1 MNTSLIR
8 FSLLTVAFSAA
19 LQLVAAE
26 TSQVKPALTVE
37 SDSLRL
43 VVGANAHTLEFTDKS
58 SGTNYAPKNPT
69 VAFARVKKAGKFFE
83 ATAAALTEG
92 RLVLEFAGAG
102 ASAALKIV
110 GAKHSVTVEVLSVTG
125 DGVEEFVF
133 ADVPLTLKG
142 AEAEPFAACALALNL
157 QTNVRELPRASSRL
171 EASCYPRFGFAGA
184 KVALIGCPQ
193 KELRRAMQEVVT
205 AAPDLP
211 HSPIGGPWALDAEI
225 NQGSY
230 LFNFSDLSE
239 EKADD
244 WIKLARSLGLNQ
256 IDFHGG
262 GSFRF
267 GDCEPNPKTYPNGRA
282 SLKAVVDK
290 LHAAGL
296 KAGLH
301 TYAFFM
307 DKKCPWVTPVPDK
320 RLAKDA
326 TFTLAEPLDASTNK
340 VSVFVTE
347 PTGNMSAITGFFV
360 RNSVTLHVDDE
371 LITYSGAS
379 QTAPYAFTNCQRGA
393 WGTRVAP
400 HAKGAKVHHLKECF
414 GLFVPDGDTTMLADV
429 AAATAR
435 TFNECGFDMMYLDA
449 LDGEDI
455 LGGGENAWH
464 YGSKYV
470 FELWKRLDHPALME
484 MSTFH
489 HHLWYVRSRM
499 GAWDHPTRSHKRFI
513 DIHNAANADGHRM
526 FLPMHLGWWAV
537 KTWTGPQG
545 EPTFADDMEYLCGKA
560 IGNNVGFSLMGVDP
574 AKFARNP
581 ALQRLGGITRQYE
594 ELRHAKYFSE
604 SVKARLRVPGDEFT
618 LDQSPDGK
626 WQFRPARYTKHKI
639 ESLDDWTAVWTVTNT
654 FAAQPLRVRLEVLMS
669 AEPYDATN
677 AIALAEFIDAKEF
690 PDRTQANGVSAT
702 LEPST
707 NLVKAGAL
715 SGLISATNTRPSPR
729 GVSRTPPGGTPDP
742 TTPQGERTATWASLG
757 KTFTPPLNLRG
768 ERALGVWV
776 HGDGQGEVLNFQ
788 LHCPAHVVAGIGEHY
803 VVVDFTG
810 WRYFELIEPEGERY
824 ANYSWPYGNDYAIY
838 RETIDYKQIEK
849 LNVWINNLP
858 ANGTA
863 KCYLSPMHAT
873 PLVKAKI
880 RNPRVTVGDRTL
892 LLPVEMESGS
902 YLEFNSP
909 EDCKVFGPDG
919 GFLQDVKLTGG
930 VPTLATGGNQ
940 MRFGCDS
947 APGVTPRVRI
957 TTSTFGAPLAP

>member
-1 MNTSLIR
+1 MQT
-8 FSLLTVAFSAA
+8 
-19 LQLVAAE
+19 
-26 TSQVKPALTVE
+26 
-37 SDSLRL
+37 
-43 VVGANAHTLEFTDKS
+43 
-58 SGTNYAPKNPT
+58 
-69 VAFARVKKAGKFFE
+69 
-83 ATAAALTEG
+83 
-92 RLVLEFAGAG
+92 
-102 ASAALKIV
+102 ALKIV

-171 EASCYPRFGFAGA
+171 EAICYPRFGFAGA

-193 KELRRAMQEVVT
+193 KELRRVLQEVVT
-205 AAPDLP
+205 AAPELP

-230 LFNFSDLSE
+230 LFNFGDMSE
-239 EKADD
+239 DKAED

-262 GSFRF
+262 SSFRF
-267 GDCEPNPKTYPNGRA
+267 GDCEPNPKTYPQGRA

-326 TFTLAEPLDASTNK
+326 TFTLAESLDASTNAAT
-340 VSVFVTE
+340 VSVTE
-347 PTGNMSAITGFFV
+347 PTTNMSATTGFFV
-360 RNSVTLHVDDE
+360 RNSATLHVDDE
-371 LITYSGAS
+371 LIVYSGAS
-379 QTAPYAFTNCQRGA
+379 QSAPYGFTNCQRGA

-464 YGSKYV
+464 YGSKFV

-513 DIHNAANADGHRM
+513 DIHNAANADGYRM

-545 EPTFADDMEYLCGKA
+545 EPTFADDFEYLCSKA
-560 IGNNVGFSLMGVDP
+560 IGNNVGFSLMGVNP
-574 AKFARNP
+574 ANFAKNP

-604 SVKARLRVPGDEFT
+604 AVKARLRVPGDEFT

-626 WQFRPARYTKHKI
+626 WQFRPAQYTKHKV
-639 ESLDDWTAVWTVTNT
+639 ESLDDWTARWTVTNT

-669 AEPYDATN
+669 AEPYDSTN
-677 AIALAEFIDAKEF
+677 AVTVAEFKDAKEF
-690 PDRTQANGVSAT
+690 SDRTLASGVSAT
-702 LEPST
+702 LEPAT
-707 NLVKAGAL
+707 NLVKVGAW
-715 SGLISATNTRPSPR
+715 SGLLTATNTRPA
-729 GVSRTPPGGTPDP
+729 
-742 TTPQGERTATWASLG
+742 RTATWASFG
-757 KTFTPPLNLRG
+757 KTFTPPLNLGG

-776 HGDGQGEVLNFQ
+776 YGDGRGEVLNLQ
-788 LHCPAHVVAGIGEHY
+788 LRCPAHLVAGTGEHF

-810 WRYFELIEPEGERY
+810 WRHFELIEPVAERH
-824 ANYSWPYGNDYAIY
+824 ANYAWPYGDPYNIY
-838 RETIDYKQIEK
+838 RETVDYKQIEK
-849 LNVWINNLP
+849 FSIWINNLP
-858 ANGTA
+858 ASGTA
-863 KCYLSPMHAT
+863 TCSVSPVRAT

-880 RNPRVTVGDRTL
+880 KNPRLTVGDRSL

-909 EDCKVFGPDG
+909 DDCKVFGPDG
-919 GFLQDVKLTGG
+919 GFLQDVKIAGEI
-930 VPTLATGGNQ
+930 PALAAGDNRL
-940 MRFGCDS
+940 RFGCDS
-947 APGVTPRVRI
+947 APGVNPRVRI
-957 TTSTFGAPLAP
+957 TTSTFGAPFGP